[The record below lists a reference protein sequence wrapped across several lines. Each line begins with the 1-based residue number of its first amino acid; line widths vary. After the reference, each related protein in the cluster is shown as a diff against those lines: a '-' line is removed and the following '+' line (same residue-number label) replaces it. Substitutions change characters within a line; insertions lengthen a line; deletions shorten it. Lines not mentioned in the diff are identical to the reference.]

1 MSNYHHTVL
10 LHEAVDALSV
20 QEGEKYIDATFGGGG
35 HALEIARRGGEVL
48 GIDVDEDALRNFRDV
63 SGEIS
68 AEVLKRIKVVKGNF
82 IHIREIAKDK
92 GMSDVSGIIFDLG
105 VSGHQFDAPERGFS
119 FMREGALDMRMDNSL
134 SVKASD
140 LVNGLTKGELIL
152 LFERYGEEYAARKI
166 AEAIVS
172 AREREPITTT
182 VALAHIVERAIGR
195 REKIHPA
202 TRIFQALRIAV
213 NDELHVL
220 ENVLQ
225 YAVPLLKREG
235 VLAVIS
241 FHSLEDRIVKRTFLD
256 LANKGTGVVKTEKP
270 IVPGE
275 SEVLGNPRA
284 RSAKLRVFIKN

>member
-1 MSNYHHTVL
+1 MSDYHNTVL
-10 LHEAVDALSV
+10 LQETVDALFV
-20 QEGEKYIDATFGGGG
+20 QKGAGYIDATFGGGG

-48 GIDVDEDALRNFRDV
+48 GIDVDEDALQHFRGQ
-63 SGEIS
+63 SGDIS
-68 AEVLKRIKVVKGNF
+68 ADVLKRIQVVKGNF
-82 IHIREIAKDK
+82 IHIREIAKEK

-119 FMREGALDMRMDNSL
+119 FMRDGALDMRMDNTL

-166 AEAIVS
+166 AEAIVA
-172 AREREPITTT
+172 AREREPITST
-182 VALAHIVERAIGR
+182 VGLAKIVEKAIGR

-225 YAVPLLKREG
+225 YAVPLLKSGG

-241 FHSLEDRIVKRTFLD
+241 FHSLEDRIVKRAFLD
-256 LANKGTGVVKTEKP
+256 LADKGVGVVKTEKP
-270 IVPGE
+270 IIPGE
-275 SEVLGNPRA
+275 SEILRNPRA